1 MGEIRGEKIRFGR
14 QDFVALHELPSSLVD
29 DPLIVHC
36 PPHSTFARRLLRYC
50 AGIVGL
56 ILVACGGVFAVIESG
71 ALDAALSNGA
81 RTVLN
86 AAVGPGFKAEIGE
99 TAIRFSSGLQLAVEA
114 RNVAI
119 VPEGGKSPLALTQ
132 SVGMVLDTVSLLG
145 GEFKVK
151 EIVTEGVALD
161 ARLLPAGPPVDLANL
176 RIDSIPAILDRA
188 FVDLDQIQAF
198 IAKGG
203 LDRLRIGGLE
213 IATTGTGGRPLLI
226 AVDDLAMERGADD
239 SLSFFGAVSI
249 NGQQTEISALTVNTG
264 GNAQSL
270 TLRLADVRLTP
281 FLLKRGAAGNPRQ
294 GLDGSAEVTISA
306 RRAGGSNQA
315 PSLTV
320 AIESN
325 KGTIYSDGIPQE
337 LTRARLNFGYDFKKD
352 TLELSSSRAEFGGM
366 ILPLSGGLIDLDRLP
381 GNTETSPG
389 FGIDLLV
396 SEGRADVPAAGEAP
410 FPFSLKMFGR
420 YVSDRH
426 ELNLDTFTVSTPS
439 GTMDA
444 SLGLRFVGT
453 GPEVRFDALIRDM
466 KTSVVKQ
473 LWPYWIAE
481 KPRRWVLAN
490 IFGGTIT
497 NGQISV
503 FIPQDRLTV
512 EPKPLHLNENELRI
526 SFDIV
531 DARMNVT
538 GEIPPLRDTSAH
550 FDLSG
555 QKVVTTIHSAASY
568 FPSGRLVKVER
579 GQLMLENVYRKPLMA
594 DIDIAVSGAA
604 DAVAELVSFK
614 PIRALERAGFA
625 VADFTGTVRGEARVR
640 LGLISDQ
647 NPPDPDW
654 NAHLDLTDVDIAKP
668 YSGRTI
674 SDLSGKLDV
683 DPSAARLEG
692 KAKIDGVAME
702 LRVTEPVDKNK
713 PVARERVVKLKL
725 GNAERNRFVPGLDDL
740 IDGPIT
746 VELSR
751 IDDQRQAAAIDLSSS
766 TLTVPWIGWSKGQGI
781 SAKATFEAL
790 ENDGQTTIDKFVL
803 DGQGFGAAGAL
814 VVDKRGLVTAD
825 LKRMRLAP
833 GDDYALVIRQDKGV
847 YDVAVSGKSAD
858 VRSLISVLKSPGGG
872 EGSGEGGKKTDI
884 RVKGQIDRV
893 IGFGDEVLSGVS
905 LLYGS
910 RNGTTTALDL
920 SGVTDSRQAVVA
932 KLRRPSELSE
942 VSVTTS
948 DAGAVARFVNLY
960 DRMIGGLLNLKLSQ
974 SANGIWSGSLDV
986 RDFRV
991 ENEQRLQSIVS
1002 TPTGADGRSLNAAV
1016 KKDIDVSSARFQR
1029 AFARLVYGNGGLRV
1043 ENGVVRGEQ
1052 VGATFQG
1059 IVRDARGQM
1068 DMTGTF
1074 MPAYGLN
1081 RLFGELPVIGILLGN
1096 GRDRGLL
1103 GITFKLTGAT
1113 EQPKLVVNPL
1123 SIIAPGVFR
1132 QIFEFR

>member
-1 MGEIRGEKIRFGR
+1 MGEIRGEKVRFRR

-36 PPHSTFARRLLRYC
+36 PPRSNLARRLLRYIV
-50 AGIVGL
+50 GIVGIVLL
-56 ILVACGGVFAVIESG
+56 IGGGVFAVIESG
-71 ALDAALSNGA
+71 TLDTALSNGA

-86 AAVGPGFKAEIGE
+86 AAVAPGFRAEIGE
-99 TAIRFSSGLQLAVEA
+99 TAIRFSSSFQLAVEA

-132 SVGMVLDTVSLLG
+132 SVNLVLDPIALLG
-145 GEFKVK
+145 GDFKVK

-161 ARLLPAGPPVDLANL
+161 ARLLPAGPPIDLANL
-176 RIDSIPAILDRA
+176 RIDSIPAFLDRA
-188 FVDLDQIQAF
+188 FMQLDQIQAF

-203 LDRLRIGGLE
+203 LDRMRIGGLE
-213 IATTGTGGRPLLI
+213 VSTTGVSGRPLVI

-239 SLSFFGAVSI
+239 SLSFFGAVSV
-249 NGQQTEISALTVNTG
+249 NGQQTEISALTANTG
-264 GNAQSL
+264 GKVQSL

-294 GLDGSAEVTISA
+294 GLDGSAEVSISA
-306 RRAGGSNQA
+306 KRAGEGQK
-315 PSLTV
+315 PSV
-320 AIESN
+320 NMIAEIA
-325 KGTIYSDGIPQE
+325 GATIYSDGIGQE
-337 LTRARLNFGYDFKKD
+337 LTRARLNFGYDFAKD
-352 TLELSSSRAEFGGM
+352 TLELSSSQAEFGPM
-366 ILPLSGGLIDLDRLP
+366 ALPLSGGLIDLDRLP
-381 GNTETSPG
+381 GNSEAGKG

-396 SEGRADVPAAGEAP
+396 SEGRADVPSAGEAP
-410 FPFSLKMFGR
+410 FPFSLKAFGH
-420 YVSDRH
+420 YLLEEK
-426 ELNLDTFTVSTPS
+426 ELKFETFTVQTPS

-444 SLGLRFVGT
+444 SLGVRFVGT

-481 KPRRWVLAN
+481 KPRRWVLTN

-512 EPKPLHLNENELRI
+512 EPKPLHLDENELRV

-555 QKVVTTIHSAASY
+555 RKVVTSIRSAASY
-568 FPSGRLVKVER
+568 FPSGRMVTVEK
-579 GQLMLENVYRKPLMA
+579 GQLALEDIYHKPLMA
-594 DIDIAVSGAA
+594 DIEIAVSGAA

-625 VADFTGTVRGEARVR
+625 VEDFSGKVSGVAKVR

-647 NPPDPDW
+647 HPPDPVW
-654 NAHLDLTDVDIAKP
+654 EAHLDLADVDVTKP

-674 SDLSGKLDV
+674 SDLEGKLDV
-683 DPSAARLEG
+683 DPRAARLNA
-692 KAKIDGVAME
+692 KAKIDGVPMDLE
-702 LRVTEPVDKNK
+702 VTEPVEKTD
-713 PVARERVVKLKL
+713 PVARERVVRLRL
-725 GNAERNRFVPGLDDL
+725 DNEERRKFVPGLDDL
-740 IDGPIT
+740 VDGPIT
-746 VELSR
+746 VELTR
-751 IDDQRQAAAIDLSSS
+751 IDDERQAAVIDLTSAS
-766 TLTVPWIGWSKGQGI
+766 LTVPWIGWSKGQGI
-781 SAKATFEAL
+781 AAKASFEAL
-790 ENDGQTTIDKFVL
+790 EGDTQTAIEKFVL
-803 DGQGFGAAGAL
+803 DGEGFGAAGKL
-814 VVDKRGLVTAD
+814 TVGKQGLVSAD
-825 LKRMRLAP
+825 LSRMRLAP
-833 GDDYALVIRQDKGV
+833 GDDYALAVRQNKGG
-847 YDVAVSGKSAD
+847 YDVSVSGKSAD
-858 VRSLISVLKSPGGG
+858 VRSLIVALKSPGDGP
-872 EGSGEGGKKTDI
+872 GSGGDEKPLSVQ
-884 RVKGQIDRV
+884 VKGRLDRV
-893 IGFGDEVLSGVS
+893 VGFGDEVLSGVS
-905 LLYGS
+905 ILYGS
-910 RNGTTTALDL
+910 RGGKTTALDV

-932 KLRRPSELSE
+932 KMRRPGEFSELS
-942 VSVTTS
+942 VTSS
-948 DAGAVARFVNLY
+948 DAGALARFINLY
-960 DRMIGGLLNLKLSQ
+960 NRMIGGLMNLKLSQ
-974 SANGIWSGSLDV
+974 AANGSWSGSLDI

-991 ENEQRLQSIVS
+991 ENEERLQSIVS
-1002 TPTGADGRSLNAAV
+1002 TPTGADGRSLNTAV
-1016 KKDIDVSSARFQR
+1016 KKNIDVSSARFQR
-1029 AFARLVYGNGGLRV
+1029 AFARLVYSDGSLRV
-1043 ENGVVRGEQ
+1043 DNGVVRGEQ
-1052 VGATFQG
+1052 IGATFQG
-1059 IVRDARGQM
+1059 GVRDTRGQI
-1068 DMTGTF
+1068 DLTGTF

-1081 RLFGELPVIGILLGN
+1081 RLFGELPLIGILLGN

>member
-1 MGEIRGEKIRFGR
+1 M
-14 QDFVALHELPSSLVD
+14 ALHELPSSLVD

-36 PPHSTFARRLLRYC
+36 PPHSTFARRFLRYF
-50 AGIVGL
+50 AGMVGL

-132 SVGMVLDTVSLLG
+132 SVGMVLDTVSLLA

-161 ARLLPAGPPVDLANL
+161 ARLLPAGPPIDLANL

-188 FVDLDQIQAF
+188 FGDLDQVQAF

-264 GNAQSL
+264 GKARSL

-306 RRAGGSNQA
+306 RRAAGDQA
-315 PSLTV
+315 PAMTL
-320 AIESN
+320 AIETN
-325 KGTIYSDGIPQE
+325 KGTIYSDGIAQE

-352 TLELSSSRAEFGGM
+352 TLELTSSRAEFGGM
-366 ILPLSGGLIDLDRLP
+366 LLPLSGGLIDLDRLP

-396 SEGRADVPAAGEAP
+396 QEGRADVPAAGEAP
-410 FPFSLKMFGR
+410 FPFSLKIFGR

-568 FPSGRLVKVER
+568 FPSGRLVKVDR

-625 VADFTGTVRGEARVR
+625 ATDFTGTVRGEARVR

-683 DPSAARLEG
+683 NPSAAHLEG

-702 LRVTEPVDKNK
+702 LRLTEPVDKNK

-725 GNAERNRFVPGLDDL
+725 GNEERNRFVPGLDDL

-751 IDDQRQAAAIDLSSS
+751 IDDQRQAASIDLSSA
-766 TLTVPWIGWSKGQGI
+766 TLTVPWIGWFKGQGI
-781 SAKATFEAL
+781 GAKATFEAV
-790 ENDGQTTIDKFVL
+790 EREGQTTIDKFVL

-833 GDDYALVIRQDKGV
+833 GDDYSLVIRQDKGA

-872 EGSGEGGKKTDI
+872 EGSGGGDRKTDI
-884 RVKGQIDRV
+884 KVKGQIDRV
-893 IGFGDEVLSGVS
+893 IGFGDEALSGVS

-960 DRMIGGLLNLKLSQ
+960 DRMVGGLLNLKLSQ
-974 SANGIWSGSLDV
+974 AANGVWSGSLDV
-986 RDFRV
+986 RDFQV

-1002 TPTGADGRSLNAAV
+1002 TPTGADGKSLNAAV

>member
-1 MGEIRGEKIRFGR
+1 M
-14 QDFVALHELPSSLVD
+14 HELPSALVD

-36 PPHSTFARRLLRYC
+36 PPRATFARRILRYFIGI
-50 AGIVGL
+50 AGL
-56 ILVACGGVFAVIESG
+56 FLVVVGGVFAVIESG

-81 RTVLN
+81 RAVLN
-86 AAVGPGFKAEIGE
+86 SAVGPAFRAEIGE
-99 TAIRFSSGLQLAVEA
+99 TAIRFSDNFQLAVEA

-132 SVGMVLDTVSLLG
+132 SVAMVLDPIALLG
-145 GEFKVK
+145 GNFKVK
-151 EIVTEGVALD
+151 EIVTHGVALD
-161 ARLLPAGPPVDLANL
+161 ARLLPAGPPIDFANL
-176 RIDSIPAILDRA
+176 RVDSIPAVLDRA
-188 FVDLDQIQAF
+188 FLELDQIQSF

-203 LDRLRIGGLE
+203 LDRMRIGGLE
-213 IATTGTGGRPLLI
+213 VSTTGTNGRPLLI
-226 AVDDLAMERGADD
+226 SVDDLAMERGADD
-239 SLSFFGAVSI
+239 SLSFFGAVSV

-264 GNAQSL
+264 GKAQSL

-281 FLLKRGAAGNPRQ
+281 FLLRRGAAGNPRQ

-306 RRAGGSNQA
+306 KRAGEGQKPAMNMVVETA
-315 PSLTV
+315 GGMV
-320 AIESN
+320 
-325 KGTIYSDGIPQE
+325 YSDGIGQE
-337 LTRARLNFGYDFKKD
+337 LTRARLNFGYDFAKD
-352 TLELSSSRAEFGGM
+352 TLELSSSRAEFGRM

-381 GNTETSPG
+381 GNAESGPG

-396 SEGRADVPAAGEAP
+396 SEGRADVPSAGESP
-410 FPFSLKMFGR
+410 FPFSLKAFGR
-420 YVSDRH
+420 YLNEKK
-426 ELNLDTFTVSTPS
+426 ELKLDTFTVSTPN

-444 SLGLRFVGT
+444 SLGIRFVGT
-453 GPEVRFDALIRDM
+453 GPEIRFDALIRDM

-512 EPKPLHLNENELRI
+512 EPKPLHLDENELRV

-555 QKVVTTIHSAASY
+555 RQVVTTIHSAASY
-568 FPSGRLVKVER
+568 FPSGRIVKVER
-579 GQLMLENVYRKPLMA
+579 GELKLEDIYRKPLMA
-594 DIDIAVSGAA
+594 DINIAVSGAA

-614 PIRALERAGFA
+614 PIRALERVGFA
-625 VADFTGTVRGEARVR
+625 VEDFTGAVRGEARVR

-647 NPPDPDW
+647 HPPDPDW
-654 NAHLDLTDVDIAKP
+654 KANLDLTGVDVAKP
-668 YSGRTI
+668 YSGRKITE
-674 SDLSGKLDV
+674 LTGKLDV
-683 DPSAARLEG
+683 DPRAARLEG
-692 KAKIDGVAME
+692 KAKIDGVPME
-702 LRVTEPVDKNK
+702 LQVTEPVDKDK

-725 GNAERNRFVPGLDDL
+725 NNEERRRFVPGLEDL
-740 IDGPIT
+740 VDGPIT
-746 VELSR
+746 VEVSR
-751 IDDQRQAAAIDLSSS
+751 VDDQRQAAVIDLSSA
-766 TLTVPWIGWSKGQGI
+766 TLTVPWIGWAKGQGI
-781 SAKATFEAL
+781 AAKATFEAI
-790 ENDGQTTIDKFVL
+790 ESEGQTAIEKFVL
-803 DGQGFGAAGAL
+803 DGQGFGAAGSL
-814 VVDKRGLVTAD
+814 VVGKQGLISAD
-825 LKRMRLAP
+825 FSRMRLAP
-833 GDDYALVIRQDKGV
+833 ADDYSLTVRQNKGG
-847 YDVAVSGKSAD
+847 YDVSVSGKSAD
-858 VRSLISVLKSPGGG
+858 VRSLITELKSPGRGQGDAG
-872 EGSGEGGKKTDI
+872 EKKTDLK
-884 RVKGQIDRV
+884 VKGQIDRV
-893 IGFGDEVLSGVS
+893 VGFGDEVLAGVS
-905 LLYGS
+905 ILYGA
-910 RNGTTTALDL
+910 RDGKTTALDV
-920 SGVTDSRQAVVA
+920 SGVTDSGQAVVA

-942 VSVTTS
+942 VSVTSS
-948 DAGAVARFVNLY
+948 DAGAVARFINLY
-960 DRMIGGLLNLKLSQ
+960 NRMIGGLMNLKLSQ
-974 SANGIWSGSLDV
+974 YANGTWSGSLDV

-991 ENEQRLQSIVS
+991 ENEQRLQSIVT
-1002 TPTGADGRSLNAAV
+1002 TPTGADGRSLNTAV

-1029 AFARLVYGNGGLRV
+1029 AFARLVYADGGLRV

-1059 IVRDARGQM
+1059 MVRDVKGQI
-1068 DMTGTF
+1068 DLTGTF

>member
-1 MGEIRGEKIRFGR
+1 MGEIRGEKVRFRR
-14 QDFVALHELPSSLVD
+14 QDFVALHELPSALVD

-36 PPHSTFARRLLRYC
+36 PPRATLARRILRYLI
-50 AGIVGL
+50 GISGL
-56 ILVACGGVFAVIESG
+56 ILVVVGGVFAVVESG

-81 RTVLN
+81 RAVLN
-86 AAVGPGFKAEIGE
+86 SAVGPAYRAEIGE
-99 TAIRFSSGLQLAVEA
+99 TAIRFSDTFQLAVEA

-132 SVGMVLDTVSLLG
+132 SVAMVLDPIALLG
-145 GEFKVK
+145 GQFKVK
-151 EIVTEGVALD
+151 EIVTHGVALD
-161 ARLLPAGPPVDLANL
+161 ARLLPAGPPIDFANL
-176 RIDSIPAILDRA
+176 RIDGIPAVLDRA
-188 FVDLDQIQAF
+188 FLELDQIQSF

-203 LDRLRIGGLE
+203 LDRMRVGGLE
-213 IATTGTGGRPLLI
+213 VSTTGTNGRPLLI
-226 AVDDLAMERGADD
+226 SVDDLAMERGADD
-239 SLSFFGAVSI
+239 SLSFFGAVSV
-249 NGQQTEISALTVNTG
+249 NGQQTEISALTSNTG
-264 GNAQSL
+264 GKAQSL

-294 GLDGSAEVTISA
+294 GLDGSAKVTISA
-306 RRAGGSNQA
+306 KRAGEGRSPEMNMIVEA
-315 PSLTV
+315 
-320 AIESN
+320 AG
-325 KGTIYSDGIPQE
+325 GTIYSDGIAQE
-337 LTRARLNFGYDFKKD
+337 LTLARLNFGYDFTKD

-381 GNTETSPG
+381 GNTETGSG
-389 FGIDLLV
+389 IGIDLLV
-396 SEGRADVPAAGEAP
+396 SEGRADVPSAGEAP
-410 FPFSLKMFGR
+410 FPFSLKLFGR
-420 YVSDRH
+420 YVNEKH
-426 ELNLDTFTVSTPS
+426 ELKFDTFTVSTPN

-444 SLGLRFVGT
+444 SLGIRFVGT
-453 GPEVRFDALIRDM
+453 GPEIRFDALIRDM

-473 LWPYWIAE
+473 LWPYWIAA

-512 EPKPLHLNENELRI
+512 EPKPLHLDENELRV
-526 SFDIV
+526 SLDIV
-531 DARMNVT
+531 DARMNIT

-550 FDLSG
+550 LELAG
-555 QKVVTTIHSAASY
+555 RQVVTTIHSAASY
-568 FPSGRLVKVER
+568 FPSGRVVKVER
-579 GQLMLENVYRKPLMA
+579 GELKLEDIYRKPLMA
-594 DIDIAVSGAA
+594 DINIAVSGAA

-614 PIRALERAGFA
+614 PIRALERVGFA
-625 VADFTGTVRGEARVR
+625 VADFTGAVRGEAHVR

-647 NPPDPDW
+647 HPPDPDW
-654 NAHLDLTDVDIAKP
+654 KAHLELTEVDVAKP
-668 YSGRTI
+668 YSGRKITE
-674 SDLSGKLDV
+674 LTGTLDV
-683 DPSAARLEG
+683 DPKAARLEG
-692 KAKIDGVAME
+692 KARIDDVPME
-702 LRVTEPVDKNK
+702 LQVTEPVDKDK

-725 GNAERNRFVPGLDDL
+725 GNEERRRFAPGLDDL
-740 IDGPIT
+740 VDGPIT

-751 IDDQRQAAAIDLSSS
+751 VDDQRQAAVIDLSSA
-766 TLTVPWIGWSKGQGI
+766 TLTVPWIGWAKGQGI
-781 SAKATFEAL
+781 GAKATFEAV
-790 ENDGQTTIDKFVL
+790 ESEGQTSIEKFVL
-803 DGQGFGAAGAL
+803 DGDGFGAAGSL
-814 VVDKRGLVTAD
+814 VVGKQGLVSAD

-833 GDDYALVIRQDKGV
+833 ADDYSLVVRQNKGG
-847 YDVAVSGKSAD
+847 YDISVSGKSAD
-858 VRSLISVLKSPGGG
+858 VRSLIAELKSPGRGQGDGG
-872 EGSGEGGKKTDI
+872 AKSTNLKI
-884 RVKGQIDRV
+884 KGRLDRV
-893 IGFGDEVLSGVS
+893 VGFGDEALSGVS
-905 LLYGS
+905 ILYGS
-910 RNGTTTALDL
+910 NGGKTTALDV
-920 SGVTDSRQAVVA
+920 SGVTDGGQAVVA

-942 VSVTTS
+942 VSVTSS

-960 DRMIGGLLNLKLSQ
+960 NRMIGGLMNLKLSEY
-974 SANGIWSGSLDV
+974 ANGTWSGSLDV

-991 ENEQRLQSIVS
+991 ENEQRLQSIVT
-1002 TPTGADGRSLNAAV
+1002 TPAGADGKSLNTAV

-1029 AFARLVYGNGGLRV
+1029 AFARLVYVDGGLRV

-1059 IVRDARGQM
+1059 MVRDAKGQI
-1068 DMTGTF
+1068 DLTGTF

>member
-1 MGEIRGEKIRFGR
+1 MGEIRGEKVRFRR
-14 QDFVALHELPSSLVD
+14 QDFVALHELPSALVD

-36 PPHSTFARRLLRYC
+36 PPRATFARRLLRYVVGI
-50 AGIVGL
+50 AGL
-56 ILVACGGVFAVIESG
+56 CLVVVGGVFAVIESG
-71 ALDAALSNGA
+71 ALDTALSNGA
-81 RTVLN
+81 RAVLN
-86 AAVGPGFKAEIGE
+86 SAVGPAFRAEIGE
-99 TAIRFSSGLQLAVEA
+99 TAIRFSDNFQLAVEA

-132 SVGMVLDTVSLLG
+132 SVAMVLDPIALLG
-145 GEFKVK
+145 GNFKVK
-151 EIVTEGVALD
+151 EIVTHGVALD
-161 ARLLPAGPPVDLANL
+161 ARLLPAGPPIDLANL
-176 RIDSIPAILDRA
+176 RVDSIPAVLDRA
-188 FVDLDQIQAF
+188 FLELDQIQSF

-203 LDRLRIGGLE
+203 LDRMRIGGLE
-213 IATTGTGGRPLLI
+213 VSTTGTNGRPLLI
-226 AVDDLAMERGADD
+226 SVDDLAMERGADD
-239 SLSFFGAVSI
+239 SLSFFGAVSV

-264 GNAQSL
+264 GKAQSL

-281 FLLKRGAAGNPRQ
+281 FLLRRGAAGNPRQ

-306 RRAGGSNQA
+306 KRAGEGQKPAMNMVVETA
-315 PSLTV
+315 GGMV
-320 AIESN
+320 
-325 KGTIYSDGIPQE
+325 YSDGIGQE
-337 LTRARLNFGYDFKKD
+337 LTRAHLNFGYDFAKD
-352 TLELSSSRAEFGGM
+352 TLELSSSRAEFGRM

-381 GNTETSPG
+381 GNAESGPG

-396 SEGRADVPAAGEAP
+396 SEGRADVPSAGESP
-410 FPFSLKMFGR
+410 FPFSLKAFGH
-420 YVSDRH
+420 YLNEKN
-426 ELNLDTFTVSTPS
+426 ELKFDTLTVSTPN

-444 SLGLRFVGT
+444 SLGIRFVGT
-453 GPEVRFDALIRDM
+453 GPEIRFDALIREM

-512 EPKPLHLNENELRI
+512 EPKPLHLDENELRV

-555 QKVVTTIHSAASY
+555 RQVVTTIHSAASY
-568 FPSGRLVKVER
+568 FPSGRIVKVER
-579 GQLMLENVYRKPLMA
+579 GELKLEDIYRKPLMA
-594 DIDIAVSGAA
+594 DINIAVSGAA

-614 PIRALERAGFA
+614 PIRALERVGFA
-625 VADFTGTVRGEARVR
+625 VADFTGAVRGEAHVR

-647 NPPDPDW
+647 HPPDPDW
-654 NAHLDLTDVDIAKP
+654 KAHLDLTGVDVARP
-668 YSGRTI
+668 YSGRKITE
-674 SDLSGKLDV
+674 LTGKLDV
-683 DPSAARLEG
+683 DPKAARLEG
-692 KAKIDGVAME
+692 KAKIDGVPME
-702 LRVTEPVDKNK
+702 LQVTEPVDKDK

-725 GNAERNRFVPGLDDL
+725 NNEERRRFVPGLEDL
-740 IDGPIT
+740 VDGPIT

-751 IDDQRQAAAIDLSSS
+751 VDDQRQAAVIDLSSA
-766 TLTVPWIGWSKGQGI
+766 TLTVPWIGWAKGQGI
-781 SAKATFEAL
+781 AAKATFEAI
-790 ENDGQTTIDKFVL
+790 ESEGQTAIEKFVL
-803 DGQGFGAAGAL
+803 DGQGFGAAGSL
-814 VVDKRGLVTAD
+814 VVGKQGLVSAD
-825 LKRMRLAP
+825 FSRLRLAP
-833 GDDYALVIRQDKGV
+833 ADDYSLVVRQNKGG
-847 YDVAVSGKSAD
+847 YDVSVSGKSAD
-858 VRSLISVLKSPGGG
+858 VRSLITELKSPGRGQGDAG
-872 EGSGEGGKKTDI
+872 EKTTDLK
-884 RVKGQIDRV
+884 VKGQIDRV
-893 IGFGDEVLSGVS
+893 VGFGDEVLAGVS
-905 LLYGS
+905 ILYGS
-910 RNGTTTALDL
+910 RDGKTTALDV
-920 SGVTDSRQAVVA
+920 SGVTDSGQAVVA

-942 VSVTTS
+942 VSVTSS
-948 DAGAVARFVNLY
+948 DAGAVARFINLY
-960 DRMIGGLLNLKLSQ
+960 NRMIGGLMNLKLSQ
-974 SANGIWSGSLDV
+974 YANGTWSGSLDV

-991 ENEQRLQSIVS
+991 ENEQRLQSIVT
-1002 TPTGADGRSLNAAV
+1002 TPTGADGKSLNTAV

-1029 AFARLVYGNGGLRV
+1029 AFARLVYADGGLRV

-1059 IVRDARGQM
+1059 MVRDVKGQI
-1068 DMTGTF
+1068 DLTGTF